1 MSKDFLA
8 INAGRV
14 IFTKFDPLTGAL
26 STDPKD
32 KRICTETCD
41 GITRSKALNTYEI
54 ADGNSNYPAGIY
66 ETGVTYSVGVNFTTL
81 NTATLAFLQNSNITN
96 AAGTIKEL
104 VETMIPMEAPYE
116 IEALGNITGTPTV
129 LDSENNAF
137 SLVTGNPVVNQFKT
151 TPGTSGTRQSMTK
164 TVTDAA
170 TTAGDAVITIKAAGS
185 PALKDGK
192 TITVD
197 LTASDEATNASEI
210 RSVLQSDI
218 DIVNYFDVTG
228 IGADIVLTRKAAAA
242 AESESFDFVL
252 GDAVGIVL
260 GATVTVPGVASVASK
275 FTFSA
280 ADKGKSV
287 FIEYV
292 FEADEVEAYDIDEN
306 HINPTVQIEIIHETL
321 SKDKTKRYK
330 NNSIISRAQLSGNLD
345 ENLAK
350 QHAPTTLNFSAVKPN
365 GTKVVMNKKTEIPL

>member
-1 MSKDFLA
+1 
-8 INAGRV
+8 
-14 IFTKFDPLTGAL
+14 
-26 STDPKD
+26 
-32 KRICTETCD
+32 
-41 GITRSKALNTYEI
+41 
-54 ADGNSNYPAGIY
+54 
-66 ETGVTYSVGVNFTTL
+66 
-81 NTATLAFLQNSNITN
+81 
-96 AAGTIKEL
+96 
-104 VETMIPMEAPYE
+104 
-116 IEALGNITGTPTV
+116 
-129 LDSENNAF
+129 
-137 SLVTGNPVVNQFKT
+137 
-151 TPGTSGTRQSMTK
+151 MTK

-260 GATVTVPGVASVASK
+260 GETVAVPGVASVASK